1 MKKKIDLQKLSLQ
14 CNYFICKKKALRKK
28 EWKNIVSYSFKLSH
42 LMVAMAVVTLETD
55 FWDGEFAIKI
65 EG

>member
-1 MKKKIDLQKLSLQ
+1 MKKKLIYKNCLYSVITL
-14 CNYFICKKKALRKK
+14 FVKKKALRKK
-28 EWKNIVSYSFKLSH
+28 EWKNIVSYSFQLSH